1 VSLTPEEINRKLLH
15 GLAVVL
21 PAGIFYGPDLL
32 NLERWMI
39 PVIMGLLFGL
49 ALLIE
54 VIRLR
59 SVSFGRTFTQWFGSM
74 LRPSEANSLTGATY
88 VCGGSFLCS
97 LIALQGDMA
106 AAAAF
111 LSLTL
116 FILGD
121 AAAALVGKAIGRIR
135 IGDKT
140 LEGTLGCFGLCVLL
154 GSLVFPVLPKFSSVW
169 GELTLWHV
177 LLLATLTAML
187 ELFPFR
193 LGKRV
198 FNDNLYVP
206 VLVTCAALAM
216 QS

>member
-1 VSLTPEEINRKLLH
+1 MSLTPEEINRKFLH

-21 PAGIFYGPDLL
+21 PAGIFYGPDLFH
-32 NLERWMI
+32 LERWMI
-39 PVIMGLLFGL
+39 SVIIGLLFGL
-49 ALLIE
+49 SLLVE
-54 VIRLR
+54 AIRLR
-59 SVSFGRTFTQWFGSM
+59 SASFGRVFTKWFGSM
-74 LRPSEANSLTGATY
+74 LRPSEATKLTGATY
-88 VCGGSFLCS
+88 VCGGAFFCS
-97 LIALQGDMA
+97 LIALQGAMA
-106 AAAAF
+106 SAAAF

-140 LEGTLGCFGLCVLL
+140 LEGALGCFGLCVLL

-169 GELTLWHV
+169 GELTLWQV
-177 LLLATLTAML
+177 LLLAALVSIL

-206 VLVTCAALAM
+206 VLVTWAAWAM